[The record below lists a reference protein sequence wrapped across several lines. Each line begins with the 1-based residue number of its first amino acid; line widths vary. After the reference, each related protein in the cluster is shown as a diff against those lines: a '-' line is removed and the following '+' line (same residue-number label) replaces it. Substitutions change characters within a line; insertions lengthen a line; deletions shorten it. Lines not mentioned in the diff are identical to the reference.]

1 MLTLRLCTLTE
12 LQARNIKILSNLS
25 SAIKG
30 VIDDVK
36 KINKERSIYSEINAN
51 VVKHTSI
58 SSVASQ
64 FR

>member
-30 VIDDVK
+30 VI
-36 KINKERSIYSEINAN
+36 INKERSIYSEINAN

-58 SSVASQ
+58 SSVAGQ